1 MKKIKLFFVLLVIVI
16 FLFFAAFRVVQKIYY
31 PLNYVRY
38 IEKYSNKYNVDPYL
52 ISAVI
57 YEESRFRPAA
67 YSKRGAI
74 GLMQIIP
81 STASWISKY
90 VYREKIKTSS
100 LYQPEKNIE
109 LGVWYLN
116 YLEKKYGR
124 DDLVLAA
131 YNSGYKNVDKWLNKA
146 LIDGKSIDEIEITFT
161 ETRQFIDRVKQ
172 TRAIYEN
179 LYQGVFTQ

>member
-1 MKKIKLFFVLLVIVI
+1 MKNFKVFFILLIIVLFLL
-16 FLFFAAFRVVQKIYY
+16 FAVFRVMQKIYY
-31 PLNYVRY
+31 PLNYAQY
-38 IEKYSNKYNVDPYL
+38 IEKYSSKYDVDPFL
-52 ISAVI
+52 VSAVI

-81 STASWISKY
+81 STANWISKY
-90 VYREKIKTSS
+90 IYREKIKTSS

-131 YNSGYKNVDKWLNKA
+131 YNSGFKNVDKWLNKA
-146 LIDGKSIDEIEITFT
+146 LIDGKSIDEVEITFI
-161 ETRQFIDRVKQ
+161 ETRQFIDRVKR
-172 TRAIYEN
+172 TRMIYEN
-179 LYQGVFTQ
+179 LYKGEFTK